1 MGAGRRGVWAI
12 DIGTISLKALR
23 LCRADEGYEVI
34 GFDYIEHSMP
44 LTMEGLGEEG
54 RDRIIGETLAK
65 FSGRNELGKDEV
77 AISVAGHT
85 SFARFIKL
93 PPVETKRIP
102 QIVQFEAVQQIP
114 FDINEVEWD
123 WQIMD
128 NPDSPDTEVGIFAIK
143 NELINATMDHFSR
156 EDMKVACVQI
166 APMALYNY
174 AMYDRSDISDGGK
187 PIVVLDMGAE
197 NTTLVVCTKHGVW
210 QRSIRIGGNTFTE
223 AIADAFKLRHAKAE
237 KLKRTAPMSKY
248 VRQIFTA
255 MKPVFT
261 DLGSEVQ
268 RSLGFYTGSG
278 SSGKKGFSKIIA
290 LGGGMKLQGVTKYL
304 QQTLGVPVV
313 KPDTFEKLKVSEDV
327 SSAKFHKNV
336 SDFGVVYGL
345 AVQLLGEATIETNL
359 LPRRIARAMTWN
371 RKGKY
376 FTIAASILMA
386 VAVLSYGNVQRSR
399 RVYNSNSS
407 VRSQTGGVIMAAQ
420 KAKSSLEAQ
429 KGRSEPI
436 AARIQKHMDV
446 FEYREVIPRLNELVI
461 SCLPNAGNNPDQAE
475 LYEAFASGDV
485 SMVVS
490 FPRDERKQLFLSRV
504 SIKYAPSLLDA
515 QFTMLPSS
523 AGGAGGYS
531 LGNAGAAAAAYYEED
546 EEPALV
552 PGFVVGIEGWSPYA
566 NIDELMDPP
575 GVGADRSRWGLVTRL
590 ENLSKV
596 APGCGLE
603 LYKKG
608 DIHHF
613 RLDTDEVEVGSPA
626 MPAGIGVL
634 KEIRRVAEEQLPA
647 GAMPGGYGARPVTP
661 VSGRY
666 VRRFS
671 GSSVNQDRIFA
682 ENVLI
687 DPMTNEEMSKV
698 FDIITED
705 DLATNSELTDK
716 HLGKIEYTMFGEP
729 KYLVRDHWFRINV
742 KFAWKNAPN
751 IDTSITSTLP
761 GAYIP
766 EYSTS
771 ESDDY

>member
-44 LTMEGLGEEG
+44 LTMEGLGEEE
-54 RDRIIGETLAK
+54 RDRIIGETLGK
-65 FSGRNELGKDEV
+65 FSGRNEFGKDEV

-143 NELINATMDHFSR
+143 NELINATMDHFSH
-156 EDMKVACVQI
+156 ENMKVACVQI

-223 AIADAFKLRHAKAE
+223 AIADAFKLRQAKAE

-304 QQTLGVPVV
+304 QQTLGVPVI

-345 AVQLLGEATIETNL
+345 AVQLLGESTIETNL

-371 RKGKY
+371 RKGRY

-386 VAVLSYGNVQRSR
+386 VAVLSYGNVQRAR
-399 RVYNSNSS
+399 RAYDNNSS
-407 VRSQTGGVIMAAQ
+407 LRSQTSGVIMAAQ
-420 KAKSSLEAQ
+420 KATRDLAAQ

-436 AARIQKHMDV
+436 AARIQKRMDV
-446 FEYREVIPRLNELVI
+446 FKNREMIPRLNELII

-475 LYEAFASGDV
+475 LYDAFASGDV

-490 FPRDERKQLFLSRV
+490 FPRDERKQLFLSRMSV
-504 SIKYAPSLLDA
+504 KYAPSLVEA
-515 QFTMLPSS
+515 QFTMLPDS
-523 AGGAGGYS
+523 AGGAAGYS
-531 LGNAGAAAAAYYEED
+531 LGNVGASSYSAPGYDEDGEEAA
-546 EEPALV
+546 PI
-552 PGFVVGIEGWSPYA
+552 PGFVVGIEGWSPYVS
-566 NIDELMDPP
+566 IDELMDPP

-603 LYKKG
+603 LYEKE
-608 DIHHF
+608 DIRHF
-613 RLDTDEVEVGSPA
+613 RLDTDEVEIGSPV

-634 KEIRRVAEEQLPA
+634 KEIRRVGEEQWST
-647 GAMPGGYGARPVTP
+647 GTMPGGNVARPVSP
-661 VSGRY
+661 VPGRYSGR
-666 VRRFS
+666 
-671 GSSVNQDRIFA
+671 A
-682 ENVLI
+682 
-687 DPMTNEEMSKV
+687 
-698 FDIITED
+698 
-705 DLATNSELTDK
+705 
-716 HLGKIEYTMFGEP
+716 
-729 KYLVRDHWFRINV
+729 
-742 KFAWKNAPN
+742 
-751 IDTSITSTLP
+751 
-761 GAYIP
+761 
-766 EYSTS
+766 
-771 ESDDY
+771 